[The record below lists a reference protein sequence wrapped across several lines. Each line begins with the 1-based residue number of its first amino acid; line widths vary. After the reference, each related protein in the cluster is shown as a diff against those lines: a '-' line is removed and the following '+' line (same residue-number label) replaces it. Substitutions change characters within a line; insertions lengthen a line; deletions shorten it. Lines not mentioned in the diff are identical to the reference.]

1 MFVDESDTTRV
12 IKATNGLID
21 REIIVEYRK
30 NLCENTKFLS
40 ILEKDY

>member
-1 MFVDESDTTRV
+1 MFGDETDTTRV

-21 REIIVEYRK
+21 REIMVEYRK
-30 NLCENTKFLS
+30 NLCENTNILS